1 MTARPMLRRSREPEP
16 RRKVRL
22 ALAELARQVVRG
34 EDLDLEQLDTA
45 AASLPLCSLGPVR
58 TAELQQDIDQIR
70 AAAALG
76 QRVSTRVS
84 RLEAD
89 FGAAVRAADGGI
101 R

>member
-45 AASLPLCSLGPVR
+45 AASLPLP
-58 TAELQQDIDQIR
+58 A
-70 AAAALG
+70 
-76 QRVSTRVS
+76 
-84 RLEAD
+84 
-89 FGAAVRAADGGI
+89 
-101 R
+101 